1 MKIKAEDLW
10 PLVLDFIETYIG
22 KDELK
27 AFKKYFK
34 VEVEKEKD
42 PLVKLGGIK
51 ALLETFLKNNK
62 KALKAFKA
70 SKKQQQ
76 QKDDDSSSSE
86 SEKEKSK
93 KKTTLA
99 GSKRKRA
106 DSKAS
111 DAGSTK
117 AKKR

>member
-34 VEVEKEKD
+34 VEVEKEQD

-62 KALKAFKA
+62 KALKVFKA

-76 QKDDDSSSSE
+76 QKDDDSSSE
-86 SEKEKSK
+86 SEKEESK

>member
-1 MKIKAEDLW
+1 M
-10 PLVLDFIETYIG
+10 
-22 KDELK
+22 
-27 AFKKYFK
+27 
-34 VEVEKEKD
+34 
-42 PLVKLGGIK
+42 VKQGGIK

-62 KALKAFKA
+62 KALKVFKA

-76 QKDDDSSSSE
+76 QKDDDSSSE
-86 SEKEKSK
+86 SEKEESK